1 MRLALLACAVATIT
15 GCSRYEYR
23 LPETGASL
31 EGTVTYGGETL
42 QMAQINVMSDKS
54 QAIGQIEN
62 GRYKVENV
70 PLGDVKIGVNTEAMR
85 SNMIGQQ
92 MARAKGV
99 STGPVLKFISIPAKF
114 AEPDTSG
121 VTTKVKKGKNT
132 FDIVLPAAG
141 K

>member
-1 MRLALLACAVATIT
+1 MRFALLAFACALV

-31 EGTVTYGGETL
+31 EGTITYGNETL
-42 QMAQINVMSDKS
+42 QMAQVDVLSDKA
-54 QAIGQIEN
+54 QAIGQIEE

-70 PLGDVKIGVNTEAMR
+70 PLGEVKIGVNTEAVR

-99 STGPVLKFISIPAKF
+99 NTGPVQKFVAVPTKY

-121 VTTKVKKGKNT
+121 ITTIIKRGKNT
-132 FDIVLPAAG
+132 FDIVLTRGG

>member
-1 MRLALLACAVATIT
+1 MRLALFALSCVLA

-23 LPETGASL
+23 LPETGATL
-31 EGTVTYGGETL
+31 EGTVSYGGETV

-62 GRYKVENV
+62 GHYKVENV
-70 PLGDVKIGVNTEAMR
+70 PLGEVKIGVNTEAVR

-99 STGPVLKFISIPAKF
+99 STGPALKFISVPAKY

-121 VTTKVKKGKNT
+121 ITTTIKKGKNT
-132 FDIVLPAAG
+132 FDIVLA

>member
-1 MRLALLACAVATIT
+1 MRLALVLGCAIA
-15 GCSRYEYR
+15 GCARYEYR
-23 LPETGASL
+23 LPATGATL
-31 EGTVTYGGETL
+31 EGVVTYGGETV

-54 QAIGQIEN
+54 QAIGQIEG

-70 PLGDVKIGVNTEAMR
+70 PLGAVKLGVNTEAMR

-99 STGPVLKFISIPAKF
+99 STAPPLKFISVPAKY

-121 VTTKVKKGKNT
+121 ITTTVKQGKNT
-132 FDIVLPAAG
+132 FEIVLRSTA

>member
-1 MRLALLACAVATIT
+1 MRIAFLVLACAIA

-23 LPETGASL
+23 LPESGATL
-31 EGTVTYGGETL
+31 EGTVTYGRDTL
-42 QMAQINVMSDKS
+42 QMAQINVFGEKG
-54 QAIGQIEN
+54 QAIGQIED

-70 PLGDVKIGVNTEAMR
+70 PLGEVKIGVNTEAVR

-99 STGPVLKFISIPAKF
+99 SKGPVLKFISVPAKY

-121 VTTKVKKGKNT
+121 ITTTIKKGKNT
-132 FDIVLPAAG
+132 FDIVIA

>member
-1 MRLALLACAVATIT
+1 MRFAILAVGCILA
-15 GCSRYEYR
+15 GCTRYEYR
-23 LPETGASL
+23 LPETGAML

-42 QMAQINVMSDKS
+42 QMAQINVLGEKS
-54 QAIGQIEN
+54 QAIGEIQN
-62 GRYKVENV
+62 GRYTVENV
-70 PLGDVKIGVNTEAMR
+70 PLGEVKIGVNTEAVR

-99 STGPVLKFISIPAKF
+99 DTGPALKFIAVPAKY

-121 VTTKVKKGKNT
+121 ISTTTKRGKNS
-132 FDIVLPAAG
+132 FDIILTKGG

>member
-1 MRLALLACAVATIT
+1 MRLSLLVLTCCLA

-23 LPETGASL
+23 LPETGATL
-31 EGTVTYGGETL
+31 EGTVTYGGETV
-42 QMAQINVMSDKS
+42 QMAQINVMSDKA
-54 QAIGQIEN
+54 QAIGQIEG

-70 PLGDVKIGVNTEAMR
+70 PLGQVKIGVNTEAMR

-99 STGPVLKFISIPAKF
+99 STGPALKFISVPAKY

-121 VTTKVKKGKNT
+121 ITTTIKKGKNT
-132 FDIVLPAAG
+132 YDIVLMPVG